1 MKLNKI
7 LMLVNWDVHPM
18 KNYDDQRQN
27 PNVIVPNG
35 KFQKLTRMTKANI
48 RSTMQYLSENL
59 DVAKRMGK
67 KAMRSVKNK
76 FTDCSM
82 TEKAKDETWRKKSLL
97 PKIDSSLASQISPDR
112 KKVLLVGFGFYL
124 HRISGDKNFWLGLS
138 RELANRL
145 DKLVIVSVNSSP
157 AKFEQEGNIYLYN
170 VQRPFHRKKDDE
182 NILKFQFQRHPLPWE
197 ILERSATLLKLIPL
211 LKKLIGLHHIKV
223 IHLMDNFGFL
233 TRLIKIAFPGL
244 EVYATAITYN
254 KNGLPPRLYSFY
266 QRMIFGNL
274 DKVVVSS
281 NAFKTKLIED
291 GFSKEKVEVIR
302 WGISMVNETNK
313 LFDKR
318 GMKEDGK
325 KDPSAKVIL
334 WTGFTQQVGVKSLQL
349 SLSLARSI
357 IRKKCSV
364 DFIFTI
370 KPECFPK
377 DWRPFEKEH
386 LRVLATTPQEFLK
399 LLERA
404 DLLLAPIDNHRSI
417 VAPPLTW
424 IECMA
429 QGIPIMSTQVPG
441 IDEIL
446 KHNLTGFVAKSNDG
460 LQDLMERVLE
470 KEDLLAEVS
479 AKVKELVVEKYNLKN
494 IAQDYLKLWEE
505 KW

>member
-1 MKLNKI
+1 
-7 LMLVNWDVHPM
+7 
-18 KNYDDQRQN
+18 
-27 PNVIVPNG
+27 
-35 KFQKLTRMTKANI
+35 
-48 RSTMQYLSENL
+48 
-59 DVAKRMGK
+59 
-67 KAMRSVKNK
+67 
-76 FTDCSM
+76 M
-82 TEKAKDETWRKKSLL
+82 TEKAKNETLRKRSLL
-97 PKIDSSLASQISPDR
+97 PRIDSSLASKISPDG
-112 KKVLLVGFGFYL
+112 KNVLLVGFGFYL
-124 HRISGDKNFWLGLS
+124 RRISGDKNFWLGLS

-157 AKFEQEGNIYLYN
+157 AEFEQEENIYLYN
-170 VQRPFHRKKDDE
+170 VPRPLHRKKDDE
-182 NILKFQFQRHPLPWE
+182 NTLKFQFHRHPLLWE

-211 LKKLIGLHHIKV
+211 LKKLIELHHIKV

-233 TRLIKIAFPGL
+233 TRLIKIALPGL

-254 KNGLPPRLYSFY
+254 KNGLPPRLYSLY
-266 QRMIFGNL
+266 QKMIFGNL

-281 NAFKTKLIED
+281 NEFKAKLIED
-291 GFSKEKVEVIR
+291 GFSKEKVGVIR
-302 WGISMVNETNK
+302 WGISMQNGTNMFLEK
-313 LFDKR
+313 RKIKGDDK
-318 GMKEDGK
+318 KN
-325 KDPSAKVIL
+325 SSTKVIL
-334 WTGFTQQVGVKSLQL
+334 WTGFTQQVGIKSLQL

-357 IRKKCSV
+357 IRKKSSV
-364 DFIFTI
+364 DFIFAI

-377 DWRPFEKEH
+377 DKRPFEEEH

-404 DLLLAPIDNHRSI
+404 DLLLAPIDNQRST

-460 LQDLMERVLE
+460 LENLMERVLE
-470 KEDLLAEVS
+470 KENLLAEVS
-479 AKVKELVVEKYNLKN
+479 ANAREWVRKKYNLKN
-494 IAQDYLKLWEE
+494 IAQDYIKLWEE